1 MASKKLRALAAGEQ
15 EALKMD
21 MSPMIDM
28 VFLLLI
34 FFMVTSRLIVIR
46 QDRSVQPSVALE
58 AKPLAEARGRI
69 VINLLQNGTI
79 KDINGK
85 VITVTEVENLCRT
98 RKEQNQIAGLQTKL
112 HLRADRRTD
121 MREVK
126 KVVNAAAQA
135 GVADVV
141 FATYRVNNYDD

>member
-1 MASKKLRALAAGEQ
+1 MASKRLRALAGGES
-15 EALKMD
+15 EPFKTD

-46 QDRSVQPSVALE
+46 QDKSVEPSVALE
-58 AKPLAEARGRI
+58 SKPLAEARGRV
-69 VINLLQNGTI
+69 VINLLDNGTI

-85 VITVTEVENLCRT
+85 VINLTNVENLCRT
-98 RKEQNQIAGLQTKL
+98 RKEVNERAGVKTKL
-112 HLRADRRTD
+112 HIRADRRTD

-126 KVVNAAAQA
+126 KVVTAGANA
-135 GVADVV
+135 GVIDVV
-141 FATYRVNNYDD
+141 FATYRVNKYND

>member
-1 MASKKLRALAAGEQ
+1 
-15 EALKMD
+15 MD

-46 QDRSVQPSVALE
+46 QDKSVEPAVALQ

-69 VINLLQNGTI
+69 VINVLQNGAI
-79 KDINGK
+79 KDVNGK
-85 VITVTEVENLCRT
+85 VITLTDVENMCRMQKEANT
-98 RKEQNQIAGLQTKL
+98 RAGVATRL
-112 HLRADRRTD
+112 HLRADRRVE

-126 KVVNAAAQA
+126 KVVTAAANA

-141 FATYRVNNYDD
+141 FATYKVNKYND

>member
-1 MASKKLRALAAGEQ
+1 MASKRLRALAAGEQ
-15 EALKMD
+15 EQPKMD

-46 QDRSVQPSVALE
+46 QDKSVQPSVALE
-58 AKPLAEARGRI
+58 SKPLAEARGRI

-79 KDINGK
+79 KDISGK
-85 VITVTEVENLCRT
+85 VITLTDVENLCRT
-98 RKEQNQIAGLQTKL
+98 RKEQNQVAGLQTKL

-126 KVVNAAAQA
+126 KVVTAGANA

-141 FATYRVNNYDD
+141 FATFRVNKYQD

>member
-1 MASKKLRALAAGEQ
+1 
-15 EALKMD
+15 MD

-46 QDRSVQPSVALE
+46 QDKSVQPSVALE
-58 AKPLAEARGRI
+58 SKLLAEARGRI
-69 VINLLQNGTI
+69 VVNLLQNGTV

-85 VITVTEVENLCRT
+85 IINLTDVENLCRT
-98 RKEQNQIAGLQTKL
+98 RKEQNQLAGVSTKL

-126 KVVNAAAQA
+126 KVVSAAANA

-141 FATYRVNNYDD
+141 FATYRVNKYSD

>member
-1 MASKKLRALAAGEQ
+1 MASKRLRALAAGDQEQ
-15 EALKMD
+15 LKMD

-69 VINLLQNGTI
+69 VINLLQNGTV
-79 KDINGK
+79 KDINGN
-85 VITVTEVENLCRT
+85 VVTLTEVENICRT
-98 RKEQNQIAGLQTKL
+98 RKEQNQVAGLQTKL
-112 HLRADRRTD
+112 HLRADRRVD

-126 KVVNAAAQA
+126 KVINAAAQA

-141 FATYRVNNYDD
+141 FATYRVNKYDD